1 MIKVLERNGK
11 NAKNDKN
18 RLYYGLIAPVENA
31 TRQALNHPFSLEH
44 RGVIEVKGKITS
56 TLEA

>member
-1 MIKVLERNGK
+1 MAKTQ
-11 NAKNDKN
+11 KNDNN
-18 RLYYGLIAPVENA
+18 RIYYGLIAPVENA